1 MDETGSEQRI
11 AVCILRAGNAAPEV
25 HTARLRSRRGGRSLT
40 IVVRH
45 DAPLR

>member
-11 AVCILRAGNAAPEV
+11 NVCVLRAGNAEL
-25 HTARLRSRRGGRSLT
+25 HSARLRTRRGGRSLT

-45 DAPLR
+45 HDVPPR